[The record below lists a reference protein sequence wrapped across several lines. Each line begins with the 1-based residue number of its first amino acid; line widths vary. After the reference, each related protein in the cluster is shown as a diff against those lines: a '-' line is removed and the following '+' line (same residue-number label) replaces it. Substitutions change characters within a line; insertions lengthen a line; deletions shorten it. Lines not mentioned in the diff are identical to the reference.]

1 MEGAQAVRVLLVD
14 DHPLFRDGVRSL
26 LEARGVEVVGEA
38 GDGQEALEAALR
50 LRPDVI
56 LMDIT
61 MPRMDG
67 LEATR
72 LIKVRLPEV
81 KIVILTVSDEDRLL
95 FEAIK
100 SGAQGYLLKNLQT
113 DEFFDLLSGIDR
125 GEAPISRELA
135 GRILEEFARHRA
147 GRAEPGTPD
156 ELTDREREVLACVS
170 SGASNR
176 EVAATLHISEN
187 TVKFHMKN
195 ILEKLHLRNRA
206 EVVAYA
212 ARKGWLPPEKPP
224 VPGDADN
231 I

>member
-1 MEGAQAVRVLLVD
+1 MRVLLAD

-26 LEARGVEVVGEA
+26 LEARGVEIVGEA

-72 LIKVRLPEV
+72 LIKARMPGV
-81 KIVILTVSDEDRLL
+81 KVVMLTVSDEDRTL

-100 SGAQGYLLKNLQT
+100 SGAQGYLLKDLQA
-113 DEFFDLLSGIDR
+113 DEFFNLLSGIER
-125 GEAPISRELA
+125 GETPISRGLA
-135 GRILEEFARHRA
+135 DRILEEFARR
-147 GRAEPGTPD
+147 RTDRPEPGAPD
-156 ELTDREREVLACVS
+156 ELTDREREVLRCVS
-170 SGASNR
+170 SGISNR

-195 ILEKLHLRNRA
+195 ILDKLHLQNRA
-206 EVVAYA
+206 AVVAYA
-212 ARKGWLPPEKPP
+212 ARKGWLPSEK
-224 VPGDADN
+224 DC
-231 I
+231 

>member
-1 MEGAQAVRVLLVD
+1 MRVLLAD
-14 DHPLFRDGVRSL
+14 DHALFRDGVRSL

-38 GDGQEALEAALR
+38 GDGQEAVEASLR
-50 LRPDVI
+50 LRPDVV

-72 LIKVRLPEV
+72 LIKARLPQTR
-81 KIVILTVSDEDRLL
+81 IVMLTVSDEDRNL

-100 SGAQGYLLKNLQT
+100 SGAQGYLLKNLQAE
-113 DEFFDLLSGIDR
+113 EFFDLLAGIER
-125 GEAPISRELA
+125 GEAAISRGLA
-135 GRILEEFARHRA
+135 GRILDEFARRQA
-147 GRAEPGTPD
+147 PSASGETE
-156 ELTDREREVLACVS
+156 ELTDREQEVLRAVS

-176 EVAATLHISEN
+176 EVAATLHVTEN

-195 ILEKLHLRNRA
+195 ILDKLHLRSRA

-212 ARKGWLPPEKPP
+212 ARRGWLPPE
-224 VPGDADN
+224 
-231 I
+231 

>member
-1 MEGAQAVRVLLVD
+1 MRVLLAD

-50 LRPDVI
+50 LKPDVI

-72 LIKVRLPEV
+72 LIKVRLPDV
-81 KIVILTVSDEDRLL
+81 KIVVLTVSDEDRVL

-100 SGAQGYLLKNLQT
+100 SGAQGYLLKDLQA
-113 DEFFDLLSGIDR
+113 DEFFDLLSGIER
-125 GEAPISRELA
+125 GEAPISRGLA
-135 GRILEEFARHRA
+135 GRILEEFAAHRA
-147 GRAEPGTPD
+147 GRAEIEAPD
-156 ELTDREREVLACVS
+156 ELTDREREVLNCVS
-170 SGASNR
+170 GGASNR
-176 EVAATLHISEN
+176 EIAATLYVSEN

-212 ARKGWLPPEKPP
+212 ARKGWLPP
-224 VPGDADN
+224 DLS
-231 I
+231 